1 MTQIV
6 KKEILKNNTLEN
18 HINWEKFILSTTLSS
33 SGWRRIFNSKNDP
46 KSLKKNLDNSHTT
59 FVSLA
64 GEVVASHFKKN
75 RINPIIALGRD
86 SRPTGKVIS
95 EILFQ
100 KFIEYKVQIF
110 DLGITALP
118 QCSSTVKANKKLS
131 GFIFITASHN
141 PPGYNG
147 IKIGNH
153 RGEIIPASTNQKL
166 ANLFKKKLFN
176 TNKPLKKTSKV
187 KNSKLPLLPQFN
199 AAKDYRISLLNNMG
213 YQNKTINI
221 RLQSMIK
228 TLSLNNYAI
237 GCDFNGS
244 ARIKSIDKSL
254 INELG
259 ICFLSCNNTVGK
271 FSHNIVPEQSSLE
284 TLRKKMACSQWNR
297 YRLLFGYVVDCDG
310 DRGNIVIN
318 TKKGNFAPDAQTTF
332 ALSILAELCFLEAF
346 FPQRLK
352 KTVIVAND
360 PTSLRVDTLADKFG
374 VKIARA
380 EVGEANII
388 SLAKKLRRQ
397 KKLTPVMGEGS
408 NGGSI
413 IYPAVVRDPLSMA
426 TSLIKLLFLDNG
438 KVSLRNIAID
448 KLKLTPTL
456 NKVPA
461 EFFLEKII
469 PYINTHYSTSVFES
483 SALIKTPYSTQ
494 KKFKHIYEQF
504 WVKRWNKE
512 KKKFHSWGIKSYK
525 VLNYE
530 GIYTYPGIRNRYGN
544 QDGGHKVS
552 FFDDKKKEIGY
563 IWFRFSKTE
572 PVLRLSAEH
581 HSLGLQKKLFS
592 LQKEILNLTAKEDNL

>member
-1 MTQIV
+1 MTQTV
-6 KKEILKNNTLEN
+6 KKEVLKNN
-18 HINWEKFILSTTLSS
+18 INWEKFILSTTLSS

-46 KSLKKNLDNSHTT
+46 ESLKKHLDNPHTT
-59 FVSLA
+59 FISLV
-64 GEVVASHFKKN
+64 GEVAASYFKKN
-75 RINPIIALGRD
+75 RINPIIAVGRD

-95 EILFQ
+95 EIIFR
-100 KFIEYKVQIF
+100 KFIECKVQVF
-110 DLGITALP
+110 DLGVIALP
-118 QCSSTVKANKKLS
+118 QCSSTVKANRKLS

-166 ANLFKKKLFN
+166 VSLFKKKLFN
-176 TNKPLKKTSKV
+176 IKKPLKKTSKI
-187 KNSKLPLLPQFN
+187 KNLKLPLLPQFN

-213 YQNKTINI
+213 YQNKTTNI

-259 ICFLSCNNTVGK
+259 IYFLSCNNTVGK
-271 FSHNIVPEQSSLE
+271 FSHNIVPEQKSLD
-284 TLRKKMACSQWNR
+284 TLRKKMASSKWNR

-318 TKKGNFAPDAQTTF
+318 TKSGNFTPDAQTTF
-332 ALSILAELCFLEAF
+332 ALSVLAELCFLEAF

-360 PTSLRVDTLADKFG
+360 PTSLRVDILTDKFG
-374 VKIARA
+374 VKVARA

-388 SLAKKLRRQ
+388 SLAQKLRRQ
-397 KKLTPVMGEGS
+397 EKLTPVMGEGS

-413 IYPAVVRDPLSMA
+413 IHPAVVRDPLSMV

-438 KVSLRNIAID
+438 KISLRNIAVN
-448 KLKLTPTL
+448 KLKLSPTL

-461 EFFLEKII
+461 EFFLGKII
-469 PYINTHYSTSVFES
+469 PYINTHYSTSVFEP
-483 SALIKTPYSTQ
+483 SALIKIPYSTQ
-494 KKFKHIYEQF
+494 KKFKHIYEQL
-504 WVKRWNKE
+504 WAKKWNKE
-512 KKKFHSWGIKSYK
+512 KKKFDSWGIKSYEI
-525 VLNYE
+525 LNYE
-530 GIYTYPGIRNRYGN
+530 GIHTYLGMRNRHGN
-544 QDGGHKVS
+544 QDGGHKIS

-581 HSLGLQKKLFS
+581 HSLDLQKKLFS
-592 LQKEILNLTAKEDNL
+592 LQKEILNLTAKEDSCD